1 MVCRGGGKGLNECFC
16 GPSWLRSPF
25 SGHLELSDMGG
36 GGGSPLPG
44 LCSESLLFHIATLA
58 LSLDI

>member
-1 MVCRGGGKGLNECFC
+1 MVCRCGGKGLNECFC

-25 SGHLELSDMGG
+25 GGHLQLSDVGSGG
-36 GGGSPLPG
+36 ESPLPG
-44 LCSESLLFHIATLA
+44 LCLDSLLFHIATIA